1 MDALY
6 KKLFLITLKFIP
18 FILAFLYFIG
28 TLLPLFGI
36 LICPGFIWGISL
48 YSFVFILIA
57 SYLFKFCFYH
67 RIFLYYAFGVELL
80 NNAKF
85 WFNISATSMIP
96 VVLVILTFF
105 IICVIALINYLKHNE
120 QVKIIKRRPTNSNR

>member
-6 KKLFLITLKFIP
+6 KKLFLIALKFIP

-36 LICPGFIWGISL
+36 LIYPGFIWGVSL
-48 YSFVFILIA
+48 HSFVFILIA

-96 VVLVILTFF
+96 VVLVLLTFF
-105 IICVIALINYLKHNE
+105 IVCVIALINYLKHNE

>member
-6 KKLFLITLKFIP
+6 KKLFLIILKFIP
-18 FILAFLYFIG
+18 FILASLYFIG

-36 LICPGFIWGISL
+36 LIYPGFVWGISL

-85 WFNISATSMIP
+85 WFNISTTNMIP
-96 VVLVILTFF
+96 VVLIFLAFF
-105 IICVIALINYLKHNE
+105 IVCAIAFINYLKHNE